1 MTVVSYIIL
10 GLIAVIIGVLAVSF
24 VWLISR
30 NMQQGRE
37 VREQLAERIRG
48 LRMSKMLSAL
58 GLDFNGYL
66 HKVPLHRISESMHN
80 CETCPTTAQCDQVLK
95 QESVT
100 PQEIDFCPN
109 QNCLGKF
116 VELDKTPT

>member
-10 GLIAVIIGVLAVSF
+10 GLIAVIMGVLIVSF
-24 VWLISR
+24 VLLINR

-37 VREQLAERIRG
+37 VRELLAKRVEG
-48 LRMSKMLSAL
+48 LRMSRMLSAL
-58 GLDFNGYL
+58 GVNFNSYL
-66 HKVPLHRISESMHN
+66 HKVPLHRINESMRN
-80 CETCPTTAQCDQVLK
+80 CESCPTTGQCDEVLK

-116 VELDKTPT
+116 VELDKSPT